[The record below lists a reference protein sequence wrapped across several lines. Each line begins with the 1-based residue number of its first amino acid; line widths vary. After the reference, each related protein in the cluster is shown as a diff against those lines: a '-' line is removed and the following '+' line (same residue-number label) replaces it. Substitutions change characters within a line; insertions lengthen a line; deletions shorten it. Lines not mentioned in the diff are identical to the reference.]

1 MNFSFHPR
9 AEQEFDDAIRYYEEC
24 RTGLGMEFAEE
35 VYAAIAR
42 IIAYPKAWTLLS
54 QNSRRCLVNRFPY
67 GIIFQIAATEIRI
80 IAIAELHRLPGYWQ
94 QRV

>member
-1 MNFSFHPR
+1 MNFSFHPG
-9 AEQEFDDAIRYYEEC
+9 AAQELDDSIRYYEEC

-42 IIAYPKAWTLLS
+42 IIAYPKAWSLLS
-54 QNSRRCLVNRFPY
+54 TNSRRCLVNRFPY
-67 GIIFQIAATEIRI
+67 GVVYQVKEAEIRI

-94 QRV
+94 QRA